1 MKKLYVL
8 LVLAAFQ
15 LTIFFGCKHEPVLP
29 EQEVSFSQDILPIM
43 QMGCQHAGC
52 HGDSLN
58 QQPKLTTYEEV
69 MEFGDIKPGDPHD
82 SDLYERIIDTD
93 DDDRMPQPPYA
104 PLNDRNTK
112 LIYIWIAQG
121 AKDN

>member
-8 LVLAAFQ
+8 LILASVPAS
-15 LTIFFGCKHEPVLP
+15 IFFGCKHDPVLP
-29 EQEVSFSQDILPIM
+29 EQQVSFSADILPIM
-43 QMGCQHAGC
+43 QMGCSHAGC

-58 QQPKLTTYEEV
+58 QMPQLTSYEEV
-69 MEFGDIKPGDPHD
+69 MEFGQIEPGKP
-82 SDLYERIIDTD
+82 YESELFRRIIETD
-93 DDDRMPQPPYA
+93 STERMPRLPYA
-104 PLNDRNTK
+104 PLNDRNQK